1 EAVQPSVH
9 TEQEDIVS
17 GQVLDDP
24 VLSQYVQLR
33 HDGDGFED
41 DAEHPHQLLRLDDRT
56 ITGGRTRAH
65 LYPRSQRGGRQDEA
79 LEVGKVVEIPVV
91 RGRDRPVPLD
101 EVYHATVE
109 EYERDL
115 HHRVVPAVER
125 RDEVRV
131 PRQADEEVE
140 LVRLEADALRVSRGL
155 EPPHQDDDGGEAAH
169 VAAKADGV
177 HGHVVCGLMFPPDHR
192 RGLLTCFLRVS
203 QFTPPYPGCW

>member
-1 EAVQPSVH
+1 
-9 TEQEDIVS
+9 
-17 GQVLDDP
+17 
-24 VLSQYVQLR
+24 
-33 HDGDGFED
+33 
-41 DAEHPHQLLRLDDRT
+41 LDDRT

-65 LYPRSQRGGRQDEA
+65 LYPRRQRGSRQDEA
-79 LEVGKVVEIPVV
+79 LDARKVVEIPVV

-101 EVYHATVE
+101 EVYHAAVE

-115 HHRVVPAVER
+115 HHRAVPAVER

-155 EPPHQDDDGGEAAH
+155 EPPHQDDNGGKAAH

-177 HGHVVCGLMFPPDHR
+177 QGHVVCGL
-192 RGLLTCFLRVS
+192 LCVLSIAALTRVIKTRKS
-203 QFTPPYPGCW
+203 TAPTKYVVKLASGAKLAAPRAKTRAAANG